1 MPGAATCG
9 MQMEYDIPDV
19 ASFIGAMLAAV
30 NLTSSM
36 DAHTDRSRPF
46 PSFAA
51 RRNWNPAFRI
61 TTVVP
66 MRILLLRPATH
77 LHLTLMIL
85 RAEIHFAAQCLE
97 FCC

>member
-1 MPGAATCG
+1 
-9 MQMEYDIPDV
+9 MEYEIPDV
-19 ASFIGAMLAAV
+19 APLIRATLAAV
-30 NLTSSM
+30 SLTSSM
-36 DAHTDRSRPF
+36 DAQTDRSRPF

-85 RAEIHFAAQCLE
+85 RAEIHFAAELLE